1 MKQYLDL
8 LRLVLENGEWQENR
22 TGVRTLSYPGA
33 QMRYDLT
40 EGFPAVTVR
49 KLAFKSSVGELIGFL
64 QASDSAKQ
72 FRELGCKV
80 WDQNANENQQWLANP
95 FREGEDH
102 LGRVYGVQWRNWQGI
117 KLVPNHRGGHLVVD
131 SDLEKLGW
139 QYVDSCSLENGPS
152 GPGNAPYE
160 IYHREIDQVADVI
173 QKIMFTPQ
181 DRRIIFHAWNPAE
194 LDQMALPPCHLLY
207 QFHPNPTTRTL
218 SMTLYIRSNDL
229 GLGAP
234 FNVSEAAVLLSLIS
248 RLTGYTAKILTIQ
261 IGDAH
266 IYENHIEMV
275 NTILERQPFLAP
287 TLWIDPKIPQC
298 SSLEEALVW
307 LEVLKPEDFELD
319 GYEHHEPITAPMAV

>member
-102 LGRVYGVQWRNWQGI
+102 LGRVYGVQWRDWQAYKSVDMFNI
-117 KLVPNHRGGHLVVD
+117 AVQDKLEAGGWEATETSDATLVVVN
-131 SDLEKLGW
+131 SEYL
-139 QYVDSCSLENGPS
+139 
-152 GPGNAPYE
+152 
-160 IYHREIDQVADVI
+160 YHKKIDQIADVI
-173 QKIMFTPQ
+173 EKILFTPQ

-194 LDQMALPPCHLLY
+194 LDEMALPPCHLLY

-275 NTILERQPFLAP
+275 NTILERQPLASP
-287 TLWIDPKIPQC
+287 KLVINPRIPKCETLV
-298 SSLEEALVW
+298 EALVW
-307 LEVLKPEDFELD
+307 IDHLRPTDFELE

>member
-64 QASDSAKQ
+64 QASNSAEQ

-80 WDQNANENQQWLANP
+80 WDQNANENEQWLANP
-95 FREGEDH
+95 WRVGEDH
-102 LGRVYGVQWRNWQGI
+102 LGEIYGVQWRRWNGF
-117 KLVPNHRGGHLVVD
+117 KVVPVMHGAPDLNETGWEFLNHVYSENLGG
-131 SDLEKLGW
+131 S
-139 QYVDSCSLENGPS
+139 ENGY
-152 GPGNAPYE
+152 G
-160 IYHREIDQVADVI
+160 IYYKQIDQVADCI
-173 QKIMFTPQ
+173 QKIISTPQ

-275 NTILERQPFLAP
+275 NTILERQPLPAP
-287 TLWIDPKIPQC
+287 VLWIDPKIPQC
-298 SSLEEALVW
+298 GSLEEALVW
-307 LEVLKPEDFELD
+307 LEVLKPEDFELE

>member
-1 MKQYLDL
+1 MKQYLEL

-33 QMRYDLT
+33 QMRFDLT
-40 EGFPAVTVR
+40 EGFPALTVR

-80 WDQNANENQQWLANP
+80 WDQNANENQQWLNNP
-95 FREGEDH
+95 FRKGDDD
-102 LGRVYGVQWRNWQGI
+102 LGRVYGVQWRNWKAYREISWATQNAAEENSPLW
-117 KLVPNHRGGHLVVD
+117 K
-131 SDLEKLGW
+131 
-139 QYVDSCSLENGPS
+139 SLEDWKELECLHTGT
-152 GPGNAPYE
+152 

-173 QKIMFTPQ
+173 KKIMFTPQ

-248 RLTGYTAKILTIQ
+248 RLTGYTPKILTIQ

-266 IYENHIEMV
+266 IYENHLELV
-275 NTILERQPFLAP
+275 NTILDREPLPAP
-287 TLWIDPKIPQC
+287 QLWISPEIPTC
-298 SSLEEALVW
+298 STLEEALVW
-307 LEVLKPEDFELD
+307 LETLKPEDFELE